1 MHERSPARIATLLD
15 AYLAASYRWEYDGD
29 WHDLAVGAPAPR
41 VDATFPEARCYAL
54 LSAWHPHSVIREEA
68 ANRAEDARLTDEV
81 AALLESLVVKL
92 GSELLD
98 RRLPA
103 AAE

>member
-54 LSAWHPHSVIREEA
+54 LSA
-68 ANRAEDARLTDEV
+68 
-81 AALLESLVVKL
+81 
-92 GSELLD
+92 
-98 RRLPA
+98 
-103 AAE
+103 